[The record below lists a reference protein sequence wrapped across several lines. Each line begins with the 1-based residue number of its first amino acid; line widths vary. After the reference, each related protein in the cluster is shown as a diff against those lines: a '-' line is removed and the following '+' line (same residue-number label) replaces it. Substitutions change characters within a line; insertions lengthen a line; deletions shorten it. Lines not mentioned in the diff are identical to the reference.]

1 MLYNNLN
8 NDKNVHYTQRL
19 QSQPIK
25 KNRNYSRAA
34 TLYI

>member
-19 QSQPIK
+19 QSHPIK
-25 KNRNYSRAA
+25 KNRNKSTVA